1 MKTTENCNLET
12 HRKNDRTE
20 KLLNSSS
27 EIKSLTEN
35 VRQERNSGQFSGTVE
50 LYLLLKMPGL
60 SRILQKIGFAKFA

>member
-20 KLLNSSS
+20 KLLKSSS